1 MSNNNQSESLVSPVK
16 TVVMTVQNLN
26 ETRLFFEKG
35 IGLKC
40 IAEKETNV
48 EEIGKIWGVEQ
59 GSFRVARF
67 VRDDK
72 NDFGCVDLVENRE
85 AIKSIRKRNRPFDYG
100 IFTLNFR
107 TNNLDKAIEI
117 LTGLGAKT
125 VSKPM
130 TYNVGKPLHEVMFDL
145 PSGERLTI
153 LQLGEANEDLP
164 VFSEP
169 VATFGLISPSMKDS
183 LRFYRDALQMNLA
196 MTFQH
201 SGSPFDELLGISSE
215 MSMDFAALTS
225 GNNWM
230 GKVELLELKV
240 ANQTPENT
248 SEKAD
253 FFHTGYSFLT
263 FLTKDIEQVKVSCQK
278 NGGEIIIEPIEV
290 NRPFHENKRAMI
302 VRSPGGEYLEII
314 EDNFSNN

>member
-1 MSNNNQSESLVSPVK
+1 MSNNNQSESLISPVK

-48 EEIGKIWGVEQ
+48 EEIGRIWGVEK
-59 GSFRVARF
+59 GNFRVARF
-67 VRDDK
+67 VRTDEK
-72 NDFGCVDLVENRE
+72 DFGCVDLVENNQAE
-85 AIKSIRKRNRPFDYG
+85 KSIRNGNRPFDYG

-107 TNNLDKAIEI
+107 TNNLEKAITI
-117 LTGLGAKT
+117 LTELGAKT

-130 TYNVGKPLHEVMFDL
+130 TYNVGKPLHEVMFEL

-169 VATFGLISPSMKDS
+169 VATFGLISPSMKNS
-183 LRFYRDALQMNLA
+183 LRFYQDAFGMNLA

-201 SGSPFDELLGISSE
+201 TGSPFNELLGISDE
-215 MSMDFAALTS
+215 MSMGFAALNS

-230 GKVELLELKV
+230 GKVELLELKIT
-240 ANQTPENT
+240 NQTPENT

-253 FFHTGYSFLT
+253 FFHRGYSFLT
-263 FLTKDIEQVKVSCQK
+263 FLTKDIEQVKESCLE
-278 NGGEIIIEPIEV
+278 NGAEIIVEPIEF
-290 NRPFHENKRAMI
+290 NRPFHENKRAMV

-314 EDNFSNN
+314 EGIFSNN